1 MPFLGSEQMMYS
13 YYLKYSCCGMNVQT
27 CNLCCVKIIV
37 YLFHLL
43 IIKSC
48 HFSGKKFND
57 RGWPEVPKFIF
68 EFANCPG
75 EVTFFYSKVLLLSY
89 SSHLLIV
96 DSQCYQKHILG

>member
-1 MPFLGSEQMMYS
+1 MMYS

-48 HFSGKKFND
+48 HFSGGNGFNVLWGG
-57 RGWPEVPKFIF
+57 RKYL
-68 EFANCPG
+68 N
-75 EVTFFYSKVLLLSY
+75 LLLS
-89 SSHLLIV
+89 SLIV
-96 DSQCYQKHILG
+96 RGR